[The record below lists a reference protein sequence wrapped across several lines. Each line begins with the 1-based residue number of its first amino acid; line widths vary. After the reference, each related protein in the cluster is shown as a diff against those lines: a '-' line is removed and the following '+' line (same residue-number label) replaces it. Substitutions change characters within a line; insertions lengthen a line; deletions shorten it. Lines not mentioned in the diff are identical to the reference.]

1 MSRPLALLFELI
13 LVTLHR
19 VNVSKRGRAL
29 NSDIFGFICSWCALV
44 LLRSLLIMPPK
55 RSVPDD
61 SPLDDDPW
69 TTYRTG
75 AVPPIVKFFDP
86 ATFQAATQEPLRQAL
101 AGIYASIVEFYD
113 LLADTE
119 ERPLEV
125 EQFNFQVGVIFRMA
139 LQRFPTIFKKAPGIA
154 KLSDLCPKNRVMRA
168 TFGPDFS
175 LPARPVVLANP
186 FDDPDLAEPEDEEPP
201 PTKRPK
207 PTPKPAKRAARP
219 VVEEGEDEE
228 ESVSAPTRV
237 LRNTIKVVPA
247 PATTKGKGKAPTRKP
262 RKATRPEPSPELV
275 RSTSVESETRSVRQH
290 ERFLDRNQELQDH
303 HPASAKSPAPATQRI
318 PRNLVIR
325 SVLPAD
331 FNRGLQ
337 TLFAC
342 SNCATRGIDCI
353 FFRWGLRCHSC
364 EAGHITCNFNGTDVA
379 LMQTQERL
387 GPIMSVS
394 QPAFMGALYQLVQA
408 RRLCDLTYQL
418 LHRHFQDLEQA
429 ASEAARFQ
437 DPTSIATLEAFF
449 DRLEI
454 TREVALQRW
463 EARHPEPEVQFLP
476 RPAGSSLPADDPSLA
491 YDEWI
496 DFANMEYRS
505 RYAPSVITEADDP
518 ERDDLTRLNPF
529 GEDIL
534 RLVPPPTRGPAQ
546 RPGPAEASTSRPANA
561 PPRLATTAPRTS
573 TSAAPRAQVVSST
586 APLGLVLAQ
595 WSALRTRVPAT
606 PPLSTLNT
614 VWLNLPVVLPSPQR
628 VLAPPRSTPSS
639 HTRPSDSA
647 PFSVTAPTWGTSTVG
662 PHPPGPLQSTP
673 ARAADAPSTVAEVEA
688 PRPYVPL
695 SRQADLDYE
704 HQWGV
709 PPPQYTEAHA
719 PEPAHPPISSI
730 AASSSPGPS
739 LSNPD
744 WNMSGEPS
752 QEDPFDVDP
761 APGPSTSGARE
772 DAGGAPRSQNG
783 RRFDGESG
791 PGPQH

>member
-1 MSRPLALLFELI
+1 
-13 LVTLHR
+13 
-19 VNVSKRGRAL
+19 
-29 NSDIFGFICSWCALV
+29 
-44 LLRSLLIMPPK
+44 MPPK

-86 ATFQAATQEPLRQAL
+86 ATFRAATQEPLRQAL

-219 VVEEGEDEE
+219 VVEEGDEE

-237 LRNTIKVVPA
+237 LRNAIKVVPA

-331 FNRGLQ
+331 FNR

-429 ASEAARFQ
+429 ASEAAHFPDARLRSGFQ

-463 EARHPEPEVQFLP
+463 EARHHRTRGAVLP
-476 RPAGSSLPADDPSLA
+476 RPAGSSLPADDLRWLMSCATTSPRASGSTSPTWSTVLA
-491 YDEWI
+491 TPLAIFCAWSH
-496 DFANMEYRS
+496 S
-505 RYAPSVITEADDP
+505 RLGAP
-518 ERDDLTRLNPF
+518 LNA
-529 GEDIL
+529 L
-534 RLVPPPTRGPAQ
+534 AQ
-546 RPGPAEASTSRPANA
+546 LMASTSRPANA

-573 TSAAPRAQVVSST
+573 TSAAPRAQVVF
-586 APLGLVLAQ
+586 V
-595 WSALRTRVPAT
+595 
-606 PPLSTLNT
+606 PPLPLASSSPSGALCGPAFPRPRRFRHSTPCGST
-614 VWLNLPVVLPSPQR
+614 SRGAAFAAAWLSASSLDPELAHPPQR
-628 VLAPPRSTPSS
+628 FCTFLG
-639 HTRPSDSA
+639 DSA
-647 PFSVTAPTWGTSTVG
+647 NLGD
-662 PHPPGPLQSTP
+662 STP

-688 PRPYVPL
+688 LDLTCLCRAKPTWTTSISGGCLLRNTPRRTPL
-695 SRQADLDYE
+695 SPRTR
-704 HQWGV
+704 
-709 PPPQYTEAHA
+709 PSRP
-719 PEPAHPPISSI
+719 SR
-730 AASSSPGPS
+730 ASSSPGPS

-772 DAGGAPRSQNG
+772 DAGGAPAFAKRSS
-783 RRFDGESG
+783 F
-791 PGPQH
+791 